1 MSETRLSTTVSLV
14 GQPSLI
20 LSFLHYIH
28 YDGHVA
34 VILAA
39 QFCALPAEGTCL
51 IRSHPHLVD
60 ETGNGIF
67 FTAQLRNPPGVN
79 HVSRC

>member
-1 MSETRLSTTVSLV
+1 MSETRLSTTVSLI

-28 YDGHVA
+28 YDGHIA

-39 QFCALPAEGTCL
+39 QFCALPPKRACL
-51 IRSHPHLVD
+51 IRTHPHLVD
-60 ETGNGIF
+60 ETGNGVF
-67 FTAQLRNPPGVN
+67 FAA
-79 HVSRC
+79 